1 MTRISTKYIA
11 SIKTIF
17 PVLWF
22 SLLGCFVA
30 VVLAGRLYEKDA
42 MALLVPCMMAI
53 GGIFYMKVYAWV
65 LVDEVYDCGDF
76 LLVKNRGKEEAVPL
90 SNIINI
96 NTNMSVKPSRIT
108 LKLAKPG
115 KFGAEISFAP
125 PPQFN
130 MSPFAK
136 NDIAED
142 LIIRANKARAKGTA
156 HDID

>member
-22 SLLGCFVA
+22 TLLGCFVA

-42 MALLVPCMMAI
+42 MALIVPCMMAI
-53 GGIFYMKVYAWV
+53 GGIFYMKVYARA

-76 LLVKNRGKEEAVPL
+76 LLVKNRGKEEAVQL

-108 LKLAKPG
+108 LKLVKPG
-115 KFGAEISFAP
+115 KFGAEISSARP
-125 PPQFN
+125 P
-130 MSPFAK
+130 
-136 NDIAED
+136 
-142 LIIRANKARAKGTA
+142 
-156 HDID
+156 

>member
-1 MTRISTKYIA
+1 MTLISTKYIA

-22 SLLGCFVA
+22 GFLGCFVA
-30 VVLAGRLYEKDA
+30 VVLAGRLYEKEP

-53 GGIFYMKVYAWV
+53 GGIFYMKVYAWA

-76 LLVKNRGKEEAVPL
+76 LLVKNRGKEEAVQF

-130 MSPFAK
+130 ISPFAK

-142 LIIRANKARAKGTA
+142 LIVRVNRARSQSAAA
-156 HDID
+156 